1 MAASIENVD
10 IGRTP
15 KKVYFYA
22 NNCIICGFRFVQTI
36 KDSEGN
42 EKSVKYFN
50 KKLKMTKDRIELL
63 EECLGTTILNEADTQ
78 HGVCVPCFRSVEK
91 VHNLKENLNR

>member
-1 MAASIENVD
+1 MWTLAE
-10 IGRTP
+10 RP
-15 KKVYFYA
+15 KKFILTLTTVL
-22 NNCIICGFRFVQTI
+22 FVGSI

-42 EKSVKYFN
+42 KKSVKYFN
-50 KKLKMTKDRIELL
+50 KKLKLTKDRIELI
-63 EECLGTTILNEADTQ
+63 EECLGTTILSEADTP